1 MAKADLAR
9 SRARFAPFLLF
20 AFAAT
25 TACEDKVPANLV
37 SQKPNALQRVV
48 GVAEVTLH
56 DLNSPIPGTPFSAL
70 RKADGST
77 VSNPFAHQV
86 TATALTAL
94 SGSCARST

>member
-56 DLNSPIPGTPFSAL
+56 DLNSPSPARRSA
-70 RKADGST
+70 RFGKRM
-77 VSNPFAHQV
+77 
-86 TATALTAL
+86 
-94 SGSCARST
+94 ARRSAIRSRTK